1 MGHVMYNIDTAATL
15 PILLKS
21 LRLPTI
27 LELCQSVV
35 KTAESEGWN
44 YNKLLSV
51 LFEHE
56 VEARNRKKIQTLLK
70 RAQLPP
76 GKSLAT
82 FDFSQAQN
90 LNRRKIDDLACNT
103 SWVKQAENILIFGPS
118 GVGKSHLSAALGFA
132 LIEQG
137 IKVLFTST
145 TKIVQ
150 NLQASRRDCML
161 PAALAKLGKY
171 EVIILDDIG
180 YVRKDEA
187 ETHVL
192 FELIAERYESGSMI
206 VTSNQPFSEWD
217 KIFATNSMTIA
228 AIDRLIHH
236 ATIFEITSESYRK
249 KHALNQSSNN

>member
-1 MGHVMYNIDTAATL
+1 M
-15 PILLKS
+15 
-21 LRLPTI
+21 
-27 LELCQSVV
+27 
-35 KTAESEGWN
+35 
-44 YNKLLSV
+44 
-51 LFEHE
+51 
-56 VEARNRKKIQTLLK
+56 
-70 RAQLPP
+70 
-76 GKSLAT
+76 AT

-90 LNRRKIDDLACNT
+90 LNRGKVDDLACNT

-132 LIEQG
+132 LVEQG

-145 TKIVQ
+145 TKVVQ

-249 KHALNQSSNN
+249 KHALNQSNNN